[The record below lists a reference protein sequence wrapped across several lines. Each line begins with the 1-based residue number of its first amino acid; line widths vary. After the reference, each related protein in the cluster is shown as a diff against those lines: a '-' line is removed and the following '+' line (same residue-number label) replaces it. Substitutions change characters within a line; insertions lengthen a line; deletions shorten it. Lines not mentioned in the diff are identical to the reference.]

1 MSVGVP
7 SPPPWDLRMIDET
20 MRALA
25 DPTRREILRALRA
38 GDLSAGDIGARF
50 EMTAPSISHHLNVLK
65 DAGLVQAAREGR
77 HIIYSLNS
85 TVMQDLMQE
94 LFEFMQGR
102 EP

>member
-1 MSVGVP
+1 
-7 SPPPWDLRMIDET
+7 

-38 GDLSAGDIGARF
+38 GDLSAGEIAARF

-65 DAGLVQAAREGR
+65 DADLVQAVRDGR

-85 TVMQDLMQE
+85 TVIQDLMHE
-94 LFEFMQGR
+94 LMEFVRAGETR
-102 EP
+102 

>member
-1 MSVGVP
+1 
-7 SPPPWDLRMIDET
+7 

-38 GDLSAGDIGARF
+38 GDLSAGEIAARF

-65 DAGLVQAAREGR
+65 DADLVQAVRDGR

-85 TVMQDLMQE
+85 TVIQDLMHE
-94 LFEFMQGR
+94 LMAFMRAGETR
-102 EP
+102 